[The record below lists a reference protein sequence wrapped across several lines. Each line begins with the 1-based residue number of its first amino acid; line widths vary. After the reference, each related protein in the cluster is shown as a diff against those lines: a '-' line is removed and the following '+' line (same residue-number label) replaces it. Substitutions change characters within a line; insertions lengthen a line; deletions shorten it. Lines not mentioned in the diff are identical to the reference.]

1 MVSFRKQKHFL
12 QGLIEKKYCLWL
24 DVCVSPCKKVSRY
37 LLSPRN
43 KMRHFLN
50 IFWHKESSTF
60 IVAFTRKFSWKM
72 ISRKKNV
79 QITSTSSWV
88 WCWRCVRIS
97 SYDNWWLWDEDEHNI
112 YGKSFCRNCIF
123 GPKVSRL
130 VQWHHHE
137 VSTPNEE

>member
-1 MVSFRKQKHFL
+1 MVSIRKHFL
-12 QGLIEKKYCLWL
+12 QGLIKKKYCLWI
-24 DVCVSPCKKVSRY
+24 DVSVSPCKKVSPDTY
-37 LLSPRN
+37 SQGN
-43 KMRHFLN
+43 KLRHFLK
-50 IFWHKESSTF
+50 IFFDIRNPRLLLSHLHENFREKWFLE
-60 IVAFTRKFSWKM
+60 
-72 ISRKKNV
+72 KKNV

-112 YGKSFCRNCIF
+112 YGKSFCQNCIF
-123 GPKVSRL
+123 RPKVSRL